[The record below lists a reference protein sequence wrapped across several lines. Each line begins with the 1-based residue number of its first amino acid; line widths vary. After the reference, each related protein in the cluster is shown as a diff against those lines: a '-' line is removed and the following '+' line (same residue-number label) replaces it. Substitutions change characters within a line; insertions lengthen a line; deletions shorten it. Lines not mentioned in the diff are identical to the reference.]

1 MFVEGSEGG
10 LDLLFRNKKTK
21 EWTWY
26 TPKGMTPEQI
36 VQIPRA
42 GKYFTEVY
50 AEQYIKRMAAE
61 RQRDAEEGSLD
72 PDVSGF
78 LWFMV
83 YPGGLTLPSR
93 IAAKH
98 LMNNLIISI

>member
-10 LDLLFRNKKTK
+10 LDLLFHNKKTE

-42 GKYFTEVY
+42 RKYFTKEY

-72 PDVSGF
+72 ADVSV
-78 LWFMV
+78 LVM
-83 YPGGLTLPSR
+83 
-93 IAAKH
+93 A
-98 LMNNLIISI
+98 SIQWWSDTAEQDCS